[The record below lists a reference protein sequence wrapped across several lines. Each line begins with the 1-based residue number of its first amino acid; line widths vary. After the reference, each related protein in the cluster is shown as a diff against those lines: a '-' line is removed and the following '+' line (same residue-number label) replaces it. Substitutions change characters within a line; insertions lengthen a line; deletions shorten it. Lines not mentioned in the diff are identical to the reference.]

1 MGAFFT
7 RVVGLYR
14 DHAPK
19 ACHELEQHASAGEVQ
34 ACGAVA
40 HLLKS
45 MSLNIGA
52 TGVAAIA
59 GRFEQMARHDGVV
72 PDRDQLDMLSGTLS
86 QTLARLAR
94 DLEKRTKGQ
103 RSPETSDARSNSAI
117 VVDDIE
123 NELARAIKRD
133 ELYVEYQPFVD
144 RAGERVLGVETLVRW
159 KKASGETVSPSVF
172 VPVAEQC
179 GLIHE
184 IGEWVLRRACED
196 AQQWPSLVV
205 AVNLSP
211 VQFRHPGLADRIE
224 QILSESNI
232 DPRRIELEITETALL
247 HIDDA
252 VLDTIDRMRRLGL
265 SVALDDFGT
274 GYSSLT
280 SLRNLPVD
288 KIKIDGSFVSH
299 VDLMVDATIVHAVAS
314 IGRALGLKVVA
325 EGIETAEQHRFVA
338 AAGVHAMQGDL
349 FSRSLKPADVAGFV
363 TGFANRGRPSKAIS

>member
-1 MGAFFT
+1 
-7 RVVGLYR
+7 
-14 DHAPK
+14 
-19 ACHELEQHASAGEVQ
+19 
-34 ACGAVA
+34 
-40 HLLKS
+40 
-45 MSLNIGA
+45 
-52 TGVAAIA
+52 
-59 GRFEQMARHDGVV
+59 
-72 PDRDQLDMLSGTLS
+72 
-86 QTLARLAR
+86 
-94 DLEKRTKGQ
+94 
-103 RSPETSDARSNSAI
+103 
-117 VVDDIE
+117 
-123 NELARAIKRD
+123 
-133 ELYVEYQPFVD
+133 
-144 RAGERVLGVETLVRW
+144 
-159 KKASGETVSPSVF
+159 
-172 VPVAEQC
+172 
-179 GLIHE
+179 
-184 IGEWVLRRACED
+184 
-196 AQQWPSLVV
+196 V